1 MQPKARMTIRFE
13 PPGRTQPMKPL
24 NHPQLIA
31 KPSLTEEFLK
41 PEKFDIEQAQMERND
56 VEPAQVEQDNWDS
69 TEIKH
74 GYTVWNNPPQDDI
87 HALEEMIRTSS
98 YSIEPVEHR
107 PSLLPAHPI
116 DIMSDKPLNERDP
129 AYPVSQVDE
138 NLLSAQN
145 HNRARLNRIH
155 AEAEAP
161 PSGWSSQLTNTSEG
175 PSWTRV
181 FLSVTS
187 AVATGALFG
196 YLVLG
201 LFTGEPLFPAKSD
214 NRAQNPAAASLG
226 GLDIPTTVSTDVT
239 RGSEPTKQLGGEADL
254 MTVPAEIY
262 YMLQYGVFQ
271 SEESMQIAVKQV
283 QELGLEPT
291 VERNMGYRVYV
302 GAALT
307 RDTAELL
314 AAELANMELY
324 IKPVESASLSLPSAS
339 LPEGA
344 RAFMNTTAE
353 YIRKLAQYSSYYLQD
368 QLPEPMNEV
377 DSTALAEAQQ
387 QWLSQTPIA
396 AMLGKDSLEEG
407 ENIIQALNSAALSMR
422 EYNSKPSRFHLW
434 SVQSNTTKAML
445 SFRNLR
451 EGLLSAR
458 MEK

>member
-24 NHPQLIA
+24 NHPQLLA
-31 KPSLTEEFLK
+31 KPPVTEEFLK
-41 PEKFDIEQAQMERND
+41 SEKSD
-56 VEPAQVEQDNWDS
+56 VEQAQVEQDKWDS
-69 TEIKH
+69 PEIKY

-98 YSIEPVEHR
+98 YPIDSEPVEQR
-107 PSLLPAHPI
+107 PSPLPAHPI
-116 DIMSDKPLNERDP
+116 DIMSDKPSTKRDP
-129 AYPVSQVDE
+129 AYSVNQVDE
-138 NLLSAQN
+138 NLLSA
-145 HNRARLNRIH
+145 HNYNRTDLNGIH
-155 AEAEAP
+155 VEAEEP

-201 LFTGEPLFPAKSD
+201 LFTGEPLFPAKSN
-214 NRAQNPAAASLG
+214 NRAQTPVVASFG
-226 GLDIPTTVSTDVT
+226 SSDIPTTVSADVSM
-239 RGSEPTKQLGGEADL
+239 GSEPTKQLGGAADL
-254 MTVPAEIY
+254 MTIPAEIY

-271 SEESMQIAVKQV
+271 SEESMQLAVKQV

-314 AAELANMELY
+314 AAELSNMELY

-344 RAFMNTTAE
+344 TAFMNTTAE

-368 QLPEPMNEV
+368 QLPEPMNEA
-377 DSTALAEAQQ
+377 DSTALAEAHQ

-407 ENIIQALNSAALSMR
+407 ENIIQALNSAAHAMR
-422 EYNSKPSRFHLW
+422 EYNSGPSRFHLW

-458 MEK
+458 LEK